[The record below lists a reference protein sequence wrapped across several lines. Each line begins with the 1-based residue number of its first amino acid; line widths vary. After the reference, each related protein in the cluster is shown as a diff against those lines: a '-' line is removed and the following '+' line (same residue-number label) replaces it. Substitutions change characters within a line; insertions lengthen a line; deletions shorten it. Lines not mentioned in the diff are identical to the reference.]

1 MNRATLK
8 SNTGYPRLKH
18 HYSFTKTD
26 EIEVS
31 PFWRNGLETTVKNIK
46 WASSDEELP
55 DNVRLLGWPGD
66 RYTKKLL
73 DTNEPPFDYSD
84 VKLDNDEIKKILFSL
99 YDIEVSDFGSY
110 SVWEDDTDWT

>member
-1 MNRATLK
+1 MNRTTLK
-8 SNTGYPRLKH
+8 SNTGYPRLKNYH
-18 HYSFTKTD
+18 HSTETD

-31 PFWRNGLETTVKNIK
+31 PFWRNGLETMVKNIR

-55 DNVRLLGWPGD
+55 KAVCLLGWPGD
-66 RYTKKLL
+66 RYTKKFL

-84 VKLDNDEIKKILFSL
+84 VTLHDADIKKILFSL
-99 YDIEVSDFGSY
+99 YGIEVIEFGSY